1 MNYDTKDRIHSSQKE
16 GKWTSK
22 QCPRVMLLELYKLC
36 TLPKDKHCKV
46 KGKAAL
52 FLFTISLQWF
62 SRHPNLGSCK
72 TETWAGQ
79 LRRESKKRNDAEPIK
94 PLYHFPRLPSQSVIS
109 RLILDL
115 D

>member
-1 MNYDTKDRIHSSQKE
+1 MNYNTKDRIHSSQSKE

-22 QCPRVMLLELYKLC
+22 QCPRVMLLELYKVC
-36 TLPKDKHCKV
+36 TIPKDKHCKV

-62 SRHPNLGSCK
+62 SGPPNPGSCK

-79 LRRESKKRNDAEPIK
+79 
-94 PLYHFPRLPSQSVIS
+94 
-109 RLILDL
+109 
-115 D
+115 

>member
-22 QCPRVMLLELYKLC
+22 QCPRVMLLELYKLYS
-36 TLPKDKHCKV
+36 PKDKHAKV

-52 FLFTISLQWF
+52 FLFTIPSSGF
-62 SRHPNLGSCK
+62 KTPKLGSCK

-94 PLYHFPRLPSQSVIS
+94 PLYPLPQTPQPVSY
-109 RLILDL
+109 
-115 D
+115 